1 MTMTDQSTPDTQ
13 NEATTDP
20 QEFIAFLLA
29 VNKGR
34 SEKELTAALQKLVE
48 SVQESRKGGRLT
60 YTLNI
65 APSKADG
72 AVNVTDSITV
82 KAPVLDRPT
91 SIFFIDDAH
100 NLVRTPANQH
110 ALPFDH

>member
-1 MTMTDQSTPDTQ
+1 MTDESAPDTKA
-13 NEATTDP
+13 ETPTEP

-48 SVQESRKGGRLT
+48 AVQESRKGGKLT

-72 AVNVTDSITV
+72 AVNVTDSIAV
-82 KAPVLDRPT
+82 KAPTLDRPT
-91 SIFFIDDAH
+91 SIFFIDEAH
-100 NLVRTPANQH
+100 NLVRNPANQNV
-110 ALPFDH
+110 LPFDH